1 MSDNSE
7 VESKNSKS
15 LTREFLVERDLR
27 IFKMRQ
33 AGVPHQEI
41 ARRFGVT
48 VGAVGNAIRRQ
59 LEKLNSE
66 AMLAYPEVL
75 RMELERLDSLQQ
87 NIWPQTQHRK
97 QTMDDGQEVM
107 LEPDQKAVDRVL
119 SIMDRRSRLL
129 GMERNNVSIQ
139 MDVTS
144 NGEQIRSTLAGVES
158 SAIKANQFTP
168 EMEAR
173 KLIAIMQST
182 GVLSDDVIKSL
193 TGSSVVE
200 SVTSNAELLAS
211 EDIGNK
217 LPVGEII
224 EETNNE

>member
-1 MSDNSE
+1 VSDTPE
-7 VESKNSKS
+7 QVKKGGKS
-15 LTREFLVERDLR
+15 LTREFLAERDLR

-33 AGVPHQEI
+33 AGVPHIEI
-41 ARRFGVT
+41 ARRFGMT
-48 VGAVGNAIRRQ
+48 TQAVGSAIRRQ

-97 QTMDDGQEVM
+97 QTADDGTEIM
-107 LEPDQKAVDRVL
+107 LEPDLKAVDRVL

-144 NGEQIRSTLAGVES
+144 GGETIRATLAGGKNAEEKV
-158 SAIKANQFTP
+158 NQFSP
-168 EMEAR
+168 EVEAK
-173 KLIAIMQST
+173 KLIELMAST
-182 GVLSDDVIKSL
+182 GVLSKDVLENL
-193 TGSSVVE
+193 TGTKAIEASSE
-200 SVTSNAELLAS
+200 ASNRLSNAS
-211 EDIGNK
+211 IGDN
-217 LPVGEII
+217 LPVELD
-224 EETNNE
+224 NE